1 MRRALTVA
9 VPAMVVLGL
18 VVAAA
23 GPALAHEHRHVG
35 SYELTVGWSAEPA
48 IAGFQ
53 NGVQL
58 LVANPD
64 GSPVEDATMQ
74 AEIVFGQPD
83 GTEKTQPMDMEPSD
97 ENPGE
102 YDAFLIPTRPGTYT
116 FHLTGT
122 IGSQDVDEVFT
133 SSDTAFDDVV
143 EASSLQFPAK
153 DPSTGQLSEKIDR
166 VDSRAASARDEA
178 SSAKS
183 SSTTATVL
191 GAVGVVVAIA
201 ALIIT
206 VLSTRS
212 LRRRSSNP

>member
-1 MRRALTVA
+1 MSAA
-9 VPAMVVLGL
+9 IGLGL
-18 VVAAA
+18 VVIGA

-35 SYELTVGWSAEPA
+35 SYELTVGWTDEPS

-58 LVANPD
+58 FVANPD
-64 GSPVEDATMQ
+64 GTAVEDAKMQ
-74 AEIVFGQPD
+74 VEIIFGQPD

-122 IGSQDVDEVFT
+122 IGTQNVDEVFT
-133 SSDTAFDDVV
+133 SSDTTFDDV
-143 EASSLQFPAK
+143 EEPSSLQFPAK
-153 DPSTGQLSEKIDR
+153 DPSAGQLSDKIDR
-166 VDSRAASARDEA
+166 VDSRAASAQDAA

-183 SSTTATVL
+183 SSTTATIFGV
-191 GAVGVVVAIA
+191 VGLVVAIVA
-201 ALIIT
+201 VILT
-206 VLSTRS
+206 VVSTRS
-212 LRRRSSNP
+212 IRRRQSPS